1 MNSSDNH
8 DAAVRKVLRGNIFLI
23 LASVAWGTTF
33 VVQRTAM
40 DHLGPFTYSG
50 LRFLLGALFLLPL
63 AAHRFTRK
71 VSPGMGDARIKTSL
85 LIGASCL
92 TGSLVC
98 LGINLQ
104 QIGMIFTTAGK
115 AGFITGLYVIIVP
128 FLGVFLGH
136 RANLGV
142 WIGASLALA
151 GLYLL
156 SVTEA
161 MTLAPGDAWILAS
174 AFVWACQV
182 LTLGWLSPKID
193 TVMLA
198 FGQSF
203 VCGVLSLLIALCV
216 EDISM
221 SAISAARIE
230 ILYGG
235 IISVGLGF
243 TLQVSGQKYSP
254 ASHAAVIMQLE
265 AVFAA
270 LSGWI
275 FLEEVMNSRALGGAA
290 LMLVAMLVAQFLP
303 SWRTL
308 KAGQLLLPK

>member
-1 MNSSDNH
+1 MNSTDNP
-8 DAAVRKVLRGNIFLI
+8 DALVRKVLRGNIFLI

-156 SVTEA
+156 SVTEE